1 MGHPRPRTLTG
12 QEDKLKRA
20 QSKLVFLAIFASVAA
35 LALAAVACSSAEEE
49 APPAP
54 TPVNISALIDEV
66 MEAQQPGV
74 TTDDMAMAIQSALAA
89 QPGITSSDVADEIT
103 KALSARP
110 GVTSDD
116 VASAIA
122 SALDERPGVTTQDVA
137 NEIARALRA
146 QPGVTEAQV
155 AAAIA
160 GELAERP
167 GITEDQVASIV
178 QEAMEAQQSEIVAAV
193 ASTLNVSLDAPVAMD
208 AGEAQYGGT
217 LVTLETGNLQAIDF
231 HRVRSIGTMQWF
243 VNIHLNLV
251 EVDTQTRD
259 RVVGD
264 AAESWSVSDDGTQW
278 TFDIRE
284 GLTTHKGNTFD
295 AEDVRY
301 NIWRWLNQPND
312 VGMLRSGCVRN
323 TTIEVEAPD
332 AQTVVMTTGSDAG
345 ASPAA
350 SFLKCISQAYLL
362 LQPKGTM
369 THVDEPGAQRDLDVE
384 EVDGIG
390 PFIFDEYVPDN
401 IIKSTRFEDYYE
413 KDPDL
418 PYLDGYQFAIV
429 SDASARIAAFRT
441 KRADFFPTFGT
452 PRRPQAEQLVKEF
465 GDEITYVRVVAPGKR
480 GIQINNTRPPFD
492 DPEIRKAMHLAIDRF
507 DVNAIHHDSVGIL
520 AAPYLG
526 LWDWIYSF
534 DEYYTWPGFRSFP
547 EGRWDEDLAESKRI
561 LESKGFTEENKL
573 QISIMA
579 GTTEGDEVTV
589 ADGLDDSWID
599 VSFDRVAGPVWLD
612 RTLRTDYQVYH
623 ESKGTEFDDPDAY
636 NGLLYIPTAG
646 INKTKWQNER
656 WLKLNE
662 LQKVELDQAQRGIYL
677 REMAD
682 IIFATQIFVGTVRPR
697 LNQIN
702 WSYMVGYVH
711 PKFSHQSTYRWDH
724 IWLNMDA
731 GAPNR

>member
-1 MGHPRPRTLTG
+1 MGHPRPKTLTG

-20 QSKLVFLAIFASVAA
+20 RSKLVFLAIFASVAA

-54 TPVNISALIDEV
+54 TAVNISALIDQV

-74 TTDDMAMAIQSALAA
+74 TADDVAMAIQSALAA

-103 KALSARP
+103 KALIARP
-110 GVTSDD
+110 GVTSGD

-137 NEIARALRA
+137 NEIARALSA
-146 QPGVTEAQV
+146 QPGVTEDQV

-217 LVTLETGNLQAIDF
+217 LVTIEAGNLQAIDF

-243 VNIHLNLV
+243 VNTHLNILK
-251 EVDTQTRD
+251 VDTQTRD
-259 RVVGD
+259 KVVGD
-264 AAESWSVSDDGTQW
+264 AAESWVVSEDGTQW
-278 TFDIRE
+278 TFKIRE
-284 GLTTHKGNTFD
+284 GLTTHKGMTFD

-301 NIWRWLNQPND
+301 NIWRWLNQPNAE
-312 VGMLRSGCVRN
+312 MLRSGCVRN
-323 TTIEVEAPD
+323 TTIDVESPD
-332 AQTVVMTTGSDAG
+332 AQTVVMTTGSEAG
-345 ASPAA
+345 PAPAA
-350 SFLKCISQAYLL
+350 SFLNCISQAYLL
-362 LQPKGTM
+362 LQPKGNM
-369 THVDEPGAQRDLDVE
+369 TPVDAEGAGRDLEVS

-401 IIKSTRFEDYYE
+401 IIKSSKFEDYYE
-413 KDPDL
+413 DDPDL
-418 PYLDGYQFAIV
+418 PYLDGYNFLIIP
-429 SDASARIAAFRT
+429 DAAARIATFRT
-441 KRADFFPTFGT
+441 KQADFFPTFTT
-452 PRRPQAEQLVKEF
+452 PRKPEADQLKEEY
-465 GDEITYVRVVAPGKR
+465 GDEITYVRVLAPGKR
-480 GIQINNTRPPFD
+480 GLQINQNRQPFD
-492 DPEIRKAMHLAIDRF
+492 DPEIRWAMHLAIDRF
-507 DVNAIHHDSVGIL
+507 AVNALHHDGVGFL

-534 DEYYTWPGFRSFP
+534 DDYYTWEGFRSFP

-561 LESKGFTEENKL
+561 LESKGFTEDNKL
-573 QISIMA
+573 KVTILA
-579 GTTEGDEVTV
+579 GTIESDEITIGDN
-589 ADGLDDSWID
+589 LDDSWIEI
-599 VSFDRVAGPVWLD
+599 SFDRVVGPVRLE
-612 RTLRTDYQVYH
+612 RTRRGDYDTH
-623 ESKGTEFDDPDAY
+623 MESKGTEFNDPDAY

-646 INKTKWQNER
+646 INFTKWEDER

-662 LQKVELDQAQRGIYL
+662 VQKVELDQAQRGVYL
-677 REMAD
+677 KEMAD
-682 IIFATQIFVGTVRPR
+682 IIFDAQIFVGAVRPR

-702 WSYMVGYVH
+702 WSHMVGYVH

-724 IWLNMDA
+724 IWLNTEA
-731 GAPNR
+731 GAPDR

>member
-1 MGHPRPRTLTG
+1 M
-12 QEDKLKRA
+12 KRA
-20 QSKLVFLAIFASVAA
+20 HSKLVLFAIFASVVA

-49 APPAP
+49 APPTP
-54 TPVNISALIDEV
+54 TPVDVSAIINQV

-74 TTDDMAMAIQSALAA
+74 TTDDVTSAIQAALA
-89 QPGITSSDVADEIT
+89 QQEGLTSSDVADEIA

-122 SALDERPGVTTQDVA
+122 SALDERPGVTSQDVA
-137 NEIARALRA
+137 NEIARALSA
-146 QPGVTEAQV
+146 QPGVTEDQV

-160 GELAERP
+160 SALAERP
-167 GITEDQVASIV
+167 GITEDQVAAIV
-178 QEAMEAQQSEIVAAV
+178 SEAMDAQQSEIVAAV

-217 LVTLETGNLQAIDF
+217 LVTLESGNLQAIDF

-243 VNIHLNLV
+243 VNTHLNLL

-259 RVVGD
+259 RVIGD
-264 AAESWSVSDDGTQW
+264 AAESWEVSEDGTQW
-278 TFDIRE
+278 TFNIRE
-284 GLTTHKGNTFD
+284 GLTTHKGNAFD

-323 TTIEVEAPD
+323 TTIDVEAPD
-332 AQTVVMTTGSDAG
+332 AQTVVMTTGTADGPA
-345 ASPAA
+345 PAA
-350 SFLKCISQAYLL
+350 SFLNCISQAYLL
-362 LQPKGTM
+362 LQPKGIM
-369 THVDEPGAQRDLDVE
+369 TPVDEPGAQRDLDVE

-413 KDPDL
+413 DDPNL
-418 PYLDGYQFAIV
+418 PYLDAYQMAIV
-429 SDASARIAAFRT
+429 TDAASRIAAFRT
-441 KRADFFPTFGT
+441 KRADFFPTFST
-452 PRRPQAEQLVKEF
+452 PRKPEADQLKEQY
-465 GDEITYVRVVAPGKR
+465 GDELTYVRVLAPGKR
-480 GIQINNTRPPFD
+480 GLQINNTKPPFD
-492 DPEIRKAMHLAIDRF
+492 DPEIRKAMHLAIDRNA
-507 DVNAIHHDSVGIL
+507 VNALHHDGVGFL
-520 AAPYLG
+520 AATYLG

-534 DEYYTWPGFRSFP
+534 DDYYQWPGFRSFP
-547 EGRWDEDLAESKRI
+547 EGRFDEDLAMSKSI
-561 LESKGFTEENKL
+561 LESKGFSEENPLKV
-573 QISIMA
+573 SIMA
-579 GTTEGDEVTV
+579 GTNEADEITIGDS
-589 ADGLDDSWID
+589 LDDSWID
-599 VSFDRVAGPVWLD
+599 VSFDRVTGPENRA
-612 RTLRTDYQVYH
+612 RTLSTEYDTYF
-623 ESKGTEFDDPDAY
+623 ESKGTEFNDPDAY

-646 INKTKWQNER
+646 INFTKWQDDR
-656 WLKLNE
+656 WLELNE
-662 LQKVELDQAQRGIYL
+662 LQKIELDQAQRGVYL

-682 IIFATQIFVGTVRPR
+682 IIFNEQIFVGVIRPR

-724 IWLNMDA
+724 IWLNTDA
-731 GAPNR
+731 GAPGR

>member
-1 MGHPRPRTLTG
+1 M
-12 QEDKLKRA
+12 
-20 QSKLVFLAIFASVAA
+20 FASVVA

-49 APPAP
+49 APPTP
-54 TPVNISALIDEV
+54 TPVDVSAIINQV

-74 TTDDMAMAIQSALAA
+74 TTDDVTSAIQAALA
-89 QPGITSSDVADEIT
+89 QQEGLTSSDVADEIA

-122 SALDERPGVTTQDVA
+122 SALDERPGVTSQDVA
-137 NEIARALRA
+137 NEIARALSA
-146 QPGVTEAQV
+146 QPGVTEDQV

-160 GELAERP
+160 SALAERP
-167 GITEDQVASIV
+167 GITEDQVAAIV
-178 QEAMEAQQSEIVAAV
+178 SEAMEDQQSEIIAAV
-193 ASTLNVSLDAPVAMD
+193 ASTMDVRLDAPVAMD
-208 AGEAQYGGT
+208 TGEAQHGGT

-243 VNIHLNLV
+243 VNIHLNLL

-259 RVVGD
+259 RVIGD
-264 AAESWSVSDDGTQW
+264 AAESWEVSEDGTQW
-278 TFDIRE
+278 TFNIRE

-323 TTIEVEAPD
+323 TTIDVSAPD
-332 AQTVVMTTGSDAG
+332 AQTVVMTTGSEAG
-345 ASPAA
+345 AAPAA

-362 LQPKGTM
+362 LQPKGIM
-369 THVDEPGAQRDLDVE
+369 TPVDEPGAQRDLDVE

-390 PFIFDEYVPDN
+390 PFVFDEYVPDN

-413 KDPDL
+413 DDPDL

-441 KRADFFPTFGT
+441 KRADFFPTFST
-452 PRRPQAEQLVKEF
+452 PRKPQADQIKEEF
-465 GDEITYVRVVAPGKR
+465 GDDVTYVRVVAPGKR
-480 GIQINNTRPPFD
+480 GIQINNTIEPFT
-492 DPEIRKAMHLAIDRF
+492 DPEIREAIHLAIDRNA
-507 DVNAIHHDSVGIL
+507 VNAIHHDGVGIL
-520 AAPYLG
+520 AGPYLG

-547 EGRWDEDLAESKRI
+547 DGRVDEDLAESKRI
-561 LESKGFTEENKL
+561 LESKGFTEDNKL

-589 ADGLDDSWID
+589 ADSLDDSWID

-646 INKTKWQNER
+646 INKTKWENAR
-656 WLKLNE
+656 WLELNE
-662 LQKVELDQAQRGIYL
+662 LQKVELDQAQRGVYL

-682 IIFATQIFVGTVRPR
+682 IIFDTQIFVGTVRPR

-724 IWLNMDA
+724 VWLNMDA